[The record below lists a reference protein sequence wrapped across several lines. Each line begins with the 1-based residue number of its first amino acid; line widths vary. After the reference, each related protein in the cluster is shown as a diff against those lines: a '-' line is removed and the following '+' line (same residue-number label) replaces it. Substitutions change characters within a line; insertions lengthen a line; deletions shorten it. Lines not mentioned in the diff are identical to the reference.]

1 MEIFKENAVKTLSFS
16 DRELQ
21 LVIDGLQAI
30 GIRGYERQ
38 DELIRQHDSS
48 GRLIPEHQSIGE
60 CIIEA
65 QRLEESLRVFLVSHQ
80 NNLG

>member
-1 MEIFKENAVKTLSFS
+1 MEIFRENEVKTRSFS
-16 DRELQ
+16 DTELQ

-30 GIRGYERQ
+30 GISGYKRQ
-38 DELIRQHDSS
+38 DELKRQHDSS

-60 CIIEA
+60 RIIEA
-65 QRLEESLRVFLVSHQ
+65 QRLEESLRAFLVNYQ